1 MADVKP
7 LWLSSLISS
16 ALAQK
21 SCEKKRKFK
30 IQSHIFLLNWRP
42 KREGPPTSIKMGKI
56 VRQVAA
62 YFSVTSLVS
71 YVLSSPPSV
80 ASQPSSTPKIS
91 PSSLRFW
98 NGTYSQAAAYQV
110 QTNMLSSVR
119 FPLSLDD
126 KQ

>member
-1 MADVKP
+1 
-7 LWLSSLISS
+7 
-16 ALAQK
+16 
-21 SCEKKRKFK
+21 
-30 IQSHIFLLNWRP
+30 
-42 KREGPPTSIKMGKI
+42 MGKI

-71 YVLSSPPSV
+71 YVLSSPPSS

-98 NGTYSQAAAYQV
+98 NGIYSQAAAYQV
-110 QTNMLSSVR
+110 QTDMLNSVR

-126 KQ
+126 KHDLNEV